1 VLVHGVGAKDNGHP
15 IRNTRQ
21 YSQASTA
28 FSSRMDA
35 RRALQLTRGVVNVSL
50 ILMLTAKFLGP
61 GRFRLEMVKFAHEL
75 NERRGDLVAFQGAPE
90 TLNDWSHGHSA
101 EPDAASVR
109 QTRLQFGKR
118 PARTRRRVRGLRL
131 REAFLIRVNDFDR
144 LLEFSLRRR
153 LDPVVAA
160 PVPSATTS
168 RPRRS
173 ARLWSSYPKQRR
185 AKEAVLRQHPSR
197 PTELKRR
204 AKSFPARLLQPL
216 LGC

>member
-90 TLNDWSHGHSA
+90 TLNDWSHGPFSRARRGFSSA
-101 EPDAASVR
+101 DAASVR
-109 QTRLQFGKR
+109 QKAGSH
-118 PARTRRRVRGLRL
+118 PSESARTPIEGGVSDTRERL
-131 REAFLIRVNDFDR
+131 
-144 LLEFSLRRR
+144 
-153 LDPVVAA
+153 
-160 PVPSATTS
+160 
-168 RPRRS
+168 
-173 ARLWSSYPKQRR
+173 
-185 AKEAVLRQHPSR
+185 
-197 PTELKRR
+197 
-204 AKSFPARLLQPL
+204 
-216 LGC
+216 